1 MPESAPAIR
10 TADKDGEGPAK
21 RRRRPALSCVECRN
35 RKVRCDRGR
44 PCRACTQTR
53 LMTCTYRPERAGVRE
68 RSPARISASGNGGN
82 KRNHQI
88 SARPSLQLTT
98 SSNEPAVLANGYDAP
113 GTSGQDGQPQ
123 PQLMPARQPSLN
135 SNLDSNTGES
145 VLIGTLLERIRSLE
159 SKNPV
164 IEDQPTRTN
173 LPIREE
179 LRAGQ
184 FLKSKFYGESHWM
197 HAIDPVRPF

>member
-1 MPESAPAIR
+1 
-10 TADKDGEGPAK
+10 
-21 RRRRPALSCVECRN
+21 
-35 RKVRCDRGR
+35 
-44 PCRACTQTR
+44 
-53 LMTCTYRPERAGVRE
+53 
-68 RSPARISASGNGGN
+68 
-82 KRNHQI
+82 
-88 SARPSLQLTT
+88 
-98 SSNEPAVLANGYDAP
+98 
-113 GTSGQDGQPQ
+113 
-123 PQLMPARQPSLN
+123 MPARQPSLN